1 MTAGGSPTDEVFDE
15 VVRDAVTAVL
25 KPTGFRKSG
34 TNYHR
39 RLGSC
44 VQVVNVQ
51 TSRGSSWDEKRF
63 FMNAG
68 LAFDELC
75 ELSNVPVLEKPKEY
89 ECDDR
94 GTRDRLEKLVPNA
107 DEEWRL
113 GPSVDA
119 AEVTPRLRAAVTE
132 LVRQLDRIDGPARYR
147 EHRWFDRFR
156 PKQENA
162 RVLYVLGDH
171 AAAMEEVRQLA
182 KLFHDRQNANR
193 AEWWID
199 RLGLTE
205 LQSHGAG
212 GPAAR

>member
-1 MTAGGSPTDEVFDE
+1 MAGGSPADEAFNDVL
-15 VVRDAVTAVL
+15 RDAVTAVL
-25 KPTGFRKSG
+25 KPAGFRKSG

-39 RLGSC
+39 RRGSC

-63 FMNAG
+63 FINAG

-75 ELSNVPVLEKPKEY
+75 GLANVPVLEKPKEC

-107 DEEWRL
+107 EEEWCV
-113 GPSVDA
+113 GPSVDVA
-119 AEVTPRLRAAVTE
+119 GVTTRLRSAVTDLVGE
-132 LVRQLDRIDGPARYR
+132 LNRIDGSGRYR
-147 EHRWFDRFR
+147 EHHWFDRFR

-162 RVLYVLGDH
+162 QVLYVLGDH

-193 AEWWID
+193 AEWWIE
-199 RLGLTE
+199 RLGLRE
-205 LQSHGAG
+205 LQSQGAG
-212 GPAAR
+212 DPAAR